1 MSSEQRDLRGA
12 AEVEVKIANTVNGI
26 VALEDWLQ
34 TIQTSLAIP
43 NDTLFA
49 IKLCLEEALTN
60 IVNHAYEDG
69 SEHEISVRLMRQPDG
84 LTFEIIDDGKAFD
97 PLEATPPRKATD
109 LATTQP
115 GGLGINLIREFSER
129 LDYERR
135 DGCNRLRIGFSIA

>member
-1 MSSEQRDLRGA
+1 MSSEPRDSLGD
-12 AEVEVKIANTVNGI
+12 AEVEVKIANTINGI

-34 TIQTSLAIP
+34 TIQTSITIP
-43 NDTLFA
+43 DDTLFA

-60 IVNHAYEDG
+60 IVNHAYDDG
-69 SEHEISVRLMRQPDG
+69 SEHEISVRLMPRSDG
-84 LTFEIIDDGKAFD
+84 LTFEIVDDGKAFD
-97 PLEATPPRKATD
+97 PRQVTPPDKPAD

-135 DGCNRLRIGFSIA
+135 DGCNRLRIGFSFA